1 MDLTIDQIKE
11 VAEKQ
16 PELKNAIISS
26 FTPDFLKTP
35 PADVVIR
42 TKDED
47 KKYLDSHVSAVVEE
61 RVSKESQAR
70 VDQEFGKM
78 LTNIDQH
85 VESVTG
91 LKKNP
96 GEKTFDF
103 AKRALEEKQRAG
115 GDPVTKER
123 VRQLEETLNAT
134 KTEYE
139 KKLGEA
145 NGQLF
150 SREIEWQI
158 NADLDKQAIALPVH
172 LKTDEEKQGYTNQQ
186 KALIKQGFLG
196 NYTPK
201 RDDKGNIVFYKG
213 DQPQLDAKDG
223 TPLSAGSLI
232 GRDFSAWFVPQG
244 QTQTGTGTGSGQGQ
258 GAGVPTGGFKDKED
272 IHKFLAAN
280 GVDAGSKQYMDE
292 LQRLAGEA
300 KIKI

>member
-91 LKKNP
+91 LKRIPVRKHSTLLKGHWRKSKELRVVIPLPKN
-96 GEKTFDF
+96 GS
-103 AKRALEEKQRAG
+103 ASWKRR
-115 GDPVTKER
+115 
-123 VRQLEETLNAT
+123 
-134 KTEYE
+134 
-139 KKLGEA
+139 
-145 NGQLF
+145 
-150 SREIEWQI
+150 
-158 NADLDKQAIALPVH
+158 
-172 LKTDEEKQGYTNQQ
+172 
-186 KALIKQGFLG
+186 
-196 NYTPK
+196 
-201 RDDKGNIVFYKG
+201 
-213 DQPQLDAKDG
+213 
-223 TPLSAGSLI
+223 
-232 GRDFSAWFVPQG
+232 
-244 QTQTGTGTGSGQGQ
+244 
-258 GAGVPTGGFKDKED
+258 
-272 IHKFLAAN
+272 
-280 GVDAGSKQYMDE
+280 
-292 LQRLAGEA
+292 
-300 KIKI
+300 